1 MFPFKSSKNNFRGVK
16 DITSSKEIPEITG
29 LEDRNESLIKG
40 GIIHHEVRTR
50 IQKMIKPG
58 IKLSELALFIENN
71 IRELTKNKGLNG
83 GIGFQPSLSITECAA
98 HFGPDPKLNLDRVLK
113 KSDNIKIDFGVV
125 VNGWI
130 VDCAFSLY
138 FDEKYDN
145 LHKAVL
151 EATNHGIKTLG
162 NDVII
167 REWGKGIQEVMESY
181 EIEIGNET
189 KPIKAI
195 KTLGGHNIIKNK
207 IHGGM
212 FLPSYGPSMYS
223 DNLRFKD
230 GVYAVE
236 TFGGIDNSY
245 TFNKNEENTNFMY
258 QVPESRQHNFKNS
271 AARKLHKKIIKKF
284 NGIPFGT
291 RHIEGMSDKLN
302 STMKYFKENGLISE
316 YPPIYTKNGLMSAQY
331 EHTLILENG
340 KKYVVSQFEDY

>member
-1 MFPFKSSKNNFRGVK
+1 MFPFKSNKNKFRGVK
-16 DITSSKEIPEITG
+16 DITSFKEIPEITG
-29 LEDRNESLIKG
+29 LEDRNKSLIKG
-40 GIIHHEVRTR
+40 GIIHHEVRKR
-50 IQKMIKPG
+50 IQNYIKPG
-58 IKLSELALFIENN
+58 IKLSELAIFIEDN
-71 IRELTKNKGLNG
+71 IRELTKNKGLNN

-98 HFGPDPKLNLDRVLK
+98 HFGPDPKKNLDRVLK
-113 KSDNIKIDFGVV
+113 ESDNIKIDFGVV

-130 VDCAFSLY
+130 VDCAFSIY

-151 EATNHGIKTLG
+151 EATNHGIKTLA

-181 EIEIGNET
+181 EIEINNET
-189 KPIKAI
+189 KPIKCI
-195 KTLGGHNIIKNK
+195 KNLGGHNIIKNK

-212 FLPSYGPSMYS
+212 FLPSYEVKNYS

-236 TFGGIDNSY
+236 TFGGIDCSFAPSRHSENS
-245 TFNKNEENTNFMY
+245 NFMY
-258 QVPESRQHNFKNS
+258 QVPESSYHKFKNKD
-271 AARKLHKKIIKKF
+271 ARKLHKKIIKKF

-291 RHIEGMSDKLN
+291 RHLEGMSNKID
-302 STMKYFKENGLISE
+302 STMKYLTDSGLIKN
-316 YPPIYTKNGLMSAQY
+316 YPPLYTSNGLMSAQY